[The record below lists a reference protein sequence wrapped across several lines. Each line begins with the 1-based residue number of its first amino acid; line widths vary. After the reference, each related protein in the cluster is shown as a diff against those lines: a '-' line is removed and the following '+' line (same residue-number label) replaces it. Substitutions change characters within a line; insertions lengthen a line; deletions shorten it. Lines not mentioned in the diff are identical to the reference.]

1 MPTSQITST
10 TGSAKTLGQLTVTG
24 PIPLSL
30 SLYDKSAKMLSLWKI
45 VIPQTTPTSSERV
58 WCRAYQRQCYCHS
71 SKNHFPL
78 PIPTKMMISSF
89 SPPVFGLSS
98 KLCQNRTAGPLTGS
112 IPILGGSSAD
122 KLSGPPPARKVSS
135 CTSRCGGSS
144 KRYSSG
150 ARTKRNS
157 SDDP

>member
-71 SKNHFPL
+71 SSKNHFPFSL
-78 PIPTKMMISSF
+78 FSKDDDLFICATRFWIKIITLSEPHCWSSDWF
-89 SPPVFGLSS
+89 HPNPWRL
-98 KLCQNRTAGPLTGS
+98 LRRQALRP
-112 IPILGGSSAD
+112 
-122 KLSGPPPARKVSS
+122 
-135 CTSRCGGSS
+135 TSRS
-144 KRYSSG
+144 KG
-150 ARTKRNS
+150 LILH
-157 SDDP
+157 